1 MSTDEQTPFDRYRTR
16 IDRPLMR
23 LFADYGTSRTRWLVL
38 GLVANLLAQ
47 MASLLPP
54 VVLGTA
60 IDALFREETSE
71 YSLLFLPQAWIPP
84 GEVAQFW
91 LSVALIAGSFLATA
105 LFTWIYGVS
114 ANFFAHGVMH
124 AVRSDSFE
132 KMLRLDA
139 AFFDDKQTG
148 EVMSILS
155 NDSQNLELF
164 LDNALM
170 NGVRLIVMVL
180 GIAAI
185 LFALNW
191 QLALVTL
198 VAIPLI
204 GGFTVWF
211 MRVIEPRYEARQ
223 SAMADFN
230 TRIENG
236 ITGVILAK
244 VTGSEDYE
252 VDRVRDA
259 SHGVFETTMS
269 VLKLSYF
276 YRPGME
282 LLAGFSFAA
291 TFLVGGYWIIF
302 DAPGPLTGELSVGV
316 FVTFVF
322 MTQRFVAPLA
332 EVSNIVDQIQN
343 AKVSAARV
351 FGLADIP
358 VRITDREDATRL
370 GDPEG
375 RVTYEDVCFSYPEL
389 LTDDHGP
396 AVPEDE
402 TETDGG
408 FAALDGDEG
417 DEDYVIEHV
426 SFEADPG
433 ETVAFVGSTGAGKST
448 LCRLLLRLY
457 DVDEGRVAVDGTDIR
472 DLELASLRQ
481 HVGYVSQDAFLF
493 DGTIGEN
500 IRYGRFDEPDEAVRE
515 AAKAAEAHEF
525 VQRLPDGYDTRVGE
539 RGVKL
544 SGGQRQRIAIARVVL
559 QDPEILILDEAT
571 SDVDTDTEQ
580 RIQES
585 LDALTEDRTT
595 FVVAHRLSTVIGADT
610 ILVLEDGAV
619 VERGDHDTLRKQG
632 GRYAELWGAQTGS
645 E

>member
-1 MSTDEQTPFDRYRTR
+1 MATDETTPFDRYRQR
-16 IDRPLMR
+16 IDRPLWR
-23 LFADYGTSRTRWLVL
+23 LFGEYGTDRTRWLVV
-38 GLVANLLAQ
+38 GLISNLLAQ
-47 MASLLPP
+47 AASLFPP

-60 IDALFREETSE
+60 IDALFAGESE
-71 YSLLFLPQAWIPP
+71 YALLLVPPAWIPTDP
-84 GEVAQFW
+84 VAQFW
-91 LSVALIAGSFLATA
+91 FSAALIAGSFAATA
-105 LFTWIYGVS
+105 LFTWIYGVT

-124 AVRSDSFE
+124 AVRADSFE

-180 GIAAI
+180 GIAAV

-191 QLALVTL
+191 QLAIVTL

-204 GGFTVWF
+204 VGFTVWF
-211 MRVIEPRYEARQ
+211 MRVIEPRYRARQ

-236 ITGVILAK
+236 ITGIILAK
-244 VTGSEDYE
+244 VTSSEAYE
-252 VDRVRDA
+252 ADRVRNA
-259 SHGVFETTMS
+259 SRGVFETTMS

-282 LLAGFSFAA
+282 LLAGLSFVA
-291 TFLVGGYWIIF
+291 TFTVGGYWILF
-302 DAPGPLTGELSVGV
+302 GAPAPFTGRLTVGT

-332 EVSNIVDQIQN
+332 EVSNIVDQVQN
-343 AKVSAARV
+343 AKVSASRV

-370 GDPEG
+370 NEPDG
-375 RVTYEDVCFSYPEL
+375 RVTYEDVCFSYPDL
-389 LTDDHGP
+389 LTASNGDGAIHQ
-396 AVPEDE
+396 
-402 TETDGG
+402 TDGG
-408 FAALDGDEG
+408 VAITDEADSDDG
-417 DEDYVIEHV
+417 YVIENV

-457 DVDEGRVAVDGTDIR
+457 DVDEGSVMVDGTDVR
-472 DLELASLRQ
+472 DLQLASVRR

-493 DGTIGEN
+493 DGTIAEN
-500 IRYGRFDEPDEAVRE
+500 VRYGRFEESEKAVRE
-515 AAKAAEAHEF
+515 AARAAKAHEF
-525 VQRLPDGYDTRVGE
+525 IEALPDGYDTRVGE

-559 QDPEILILDEAT
+559 QDPAILVLDEAT

-580 RIQES
+580 RIQSS
-585 LDALTEDRTT
+585 LDALTADRTT
-595 FVVAHRLSTVIGADT
+595 FVVAHRLSTVIGADQ
-610 ILVLEDGAV
+610 ILVLEDGTV
-619 VERGDHDTLRKQG
+619 VERGDHGTLRQRD
-632 GRYAELWGAQTGS
+632 GRYAELWGAQTGAQ
-645 E
+645 